1 MVQLVTEDIG
11 GDLLLRCKHSF
22 LLPICF
28 VEDFVLQTNIGVLLQ
43 EIIIMCIK
51 WNYLKA
57 G

>member
-1 MVQLVTEDIG
+1 MLQLVTEDIG

-28 VEDFVLQTNIGVLLQ
+28 EEDFVLQTNIGVLLQ